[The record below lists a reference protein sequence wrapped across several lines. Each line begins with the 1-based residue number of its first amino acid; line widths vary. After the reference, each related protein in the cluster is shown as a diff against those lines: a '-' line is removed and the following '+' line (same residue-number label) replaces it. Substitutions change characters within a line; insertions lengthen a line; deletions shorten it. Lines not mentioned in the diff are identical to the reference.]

1 MTLFLMQ
8 NGIIDIMKKQKLT
21 FDSRIDYALILPV
34 FLLNL
39 IGLLVLYIATNH
51 DYPHRL
57 AKVMTQQI
65 TWGVA
70 GVILAFIVMHFNAKM
85 LWKFTPVLYGL
96 GLVLMALPLNFL
108 TR

>member
-1 MTLFLMQ
+1 MQ

-57 AKVMTQQI
+57 AFVF
-65 TWGVA
+65 
-70 GVILAFIVMHFNAKM
+70 LAFACTSTVSIPVFRQFIPGKEIFSMGTGARPPGSGAPRQKTHAPVFN
-85 LWKFTPVLYGL
+85 
-96 GLVLMALPLNFL
+96 
-108 TR
+108 